1 MIYSTNNLSKVYGT
15 KVVLR
20 KVNLNIEKGEFL
32 LLAGHNGAGKSTLI
46 SLLANRLKPTKGEI
60 LYNEKPLKSWGND
73 YYNHVGFLGDA
84 TNLYPQLTV
93 YRNLTLVAKIYGLPQ
108 SRVDDVLEEF
118 SLEVHKGKKL
128 TELSKGLKQRVNF
141 ARAIMHNPKIIMA
154 DEPFS
159 GIDITFT
166 KTMVDML
173 EGWKNMGRTIILA
186 THTFDH
192 IWHLPHRVAII
203 KDASLVYHDNTENIS
218 PEGIVEHY

>member
-1 MIYSTNNLSKVYGT
+1 MLYSVKNLSKVYGS

-20 KVNLNIEKGEFL
+20 KVNIDIPEGEFL
-32 LLAGHNGAGKSTLI
+32 LLAGHNGAGKSTLM
-46 SLLANRLKPTKGEI
+46 SLLANRLKPTKGEVS
-60 LYNEKPLKSWGND
+60 YCGKPIKAWGNA
-73 YYNHVGFLGDA
+73 YYRDMGFLGDA

-93 YRNLTLVAKIYGLPQ
+93 QRNLSLVAKIYEMPA
-108 SRVDDVLEEF
+108 SRVDEVLGELN
-118 SLEVHKGKKL
+118 LEQHKGKKL

-166 KTMVDML
+166 KAMVGML
-173 EGWKNMGRTIILA
+173 EGWKNEGRTVILA
-186 THTFDH
+186 THTFEH

-203 KDASLVYHDNTENIS
+203 KNAEMVHLCPTEEIT